1 MWYFSPSHESHR
13 GSLMTIGPSGY
24 CEQTLWQKKAL
35 QTRFSTSVQLLLRL
49 INLLLHVPF
58 RFDVLDL
65 IWNRRSAEQEISEV
79 ISRHLRMELLRAY
92 LRLSV
97 LDLQAPKVADQYG
110 KVIYIS
116 SEHPLIL
123 GGRFHQQLNECHVG
137 TDQAHRKLDI
147 HDCSIIHVE
156 RRPQK

>member
-1 MWYFSPSHESHR
+1 
-13 GSLMTIGPSGY
+13 MTIGPSGY

-35 QTRFSTSVQLLLRL
+35 QTRLSTSVQLLLRL
-49 INLLLHVPF
+49 INVLLHVPF

-97 LDLQAPKVADQYG
+97 IDLQAPEVADQYEM
-110 KVIYIS
+110 VIHS
-116 SEHPLIL
+116 PA
-123 GGRFHQQLNECHVG
+123 N
-137 TDQAHRKLDI
+137 I
-147 HDCSIIHVE
+147 H
-156 RRPQK
+156 